1 MATILGKEFLL
12 GCDPE
17 VFVVD
22 RKGNFVSAHGL
33 IPGTKTAPM
42 KVNNGMV
49 QVDGMA
55 LEFGIDPAA
64 TKKEFVT
71 RIKDVLAQLR
81 GMLPKGYDISVSSI
95 ARFTPEIMAAQ
106 PEEALELGC
115 DPDYNAYTGA
125 KNARPTLPD
134 PNLRSAGGH
143 IHIGWGSKLPVLEQ
157 QHLDACSA
165 LAVEMDYFIGAAS
178 LKWDKDVLRRTIY
191 GAAGAFRPKP
201 YGMEYR
207 SASNQWLQ
215 SEELIGFVYDSTIL
229 AITNLMQNNSIGAK
243 NLPFFKGAV
252 SLPAFS
258 ILNTGWVSLGEAI
271 FDSLNKQVSNV

>member
-1 MATILGKEFLL
+1 MATIAGKEFLL

-22 RKGNFVSAHGL
+22 RKGDFVSAHGL

-42 KVNNGMV
+42 KVRNGMV

-64 TKKEFVT
+64 TKEEFVF
-71 RIKDVLAQLR
+71 RIKDVLSQLR
-81 GMLPKGYDISVSSI
+81 AMLPKGYEISVSSI
-95 ARFTPEIMAAQ
+95 ARFSPEIMAVQ

-115 DPDYNAYTGA
+115 DPDYNAYTGM

-143 IHIGWGSKLPVLEQ
+143 IHIGWGSKLPVLEPY
-157 QHLDACSA
+157 HIEACSA
-165 LAVEMDYFIGAAS
+165 LAAEMDYYIGVPS
-178 LKWDKDVLRRTIY
+178 LAWDKDVLRRTIY

-215 SEELIGFVYDSTIL
+215 SEELIGFVYDNTL
-229 AITNLMQNNSIGAK
+229 KAIQSVVGGENFKGAG
-243 NLPFFKGAV
+243 NLPFYRGAV
-252 SLPAFS
+252 SVPSREIINKSWSA
-258 ILNTGWVSLGEAI
+258 LGQAI
-271 FDSLNKQVSNV
+271 FEDFTKKG